1 MLVSDAVLVKIDDLG
16 RYIDSPITASFDEL
30 CFADAIENL
39 LQNTQFIW
47 FDRLKQV
54 DMITIHVW

>member
-16 RYIDSPITASFDEL
+16 GYIDSPITASFDEL

-47 FDRLKQV
+47 FERLK
-54 DMITIHVW
+54 